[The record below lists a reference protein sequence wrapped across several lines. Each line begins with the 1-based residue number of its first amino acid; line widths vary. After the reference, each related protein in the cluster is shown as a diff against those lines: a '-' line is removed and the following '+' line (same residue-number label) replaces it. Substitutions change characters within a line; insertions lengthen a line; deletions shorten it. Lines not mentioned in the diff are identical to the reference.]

1 MGPCPRR
8 RRLDGQPVPLIR
20 MDSTEHRLA
29 SGRRAFANT
38 GGETLMRE
46 ELAKLV
52 ANVIDGVDPDTQAD
66 IDGSERILVAANLVT
81 LARTAV
87 EFDYRGDVVDAHAPE
102 APTRFAKQLTQ
113 VMRGAIAIGLP
124 HESGLRLAIRV
135 ARDSMPPMRL
145 AIIDDLAE
153 HPYSTPDR
161 RSQTVGKAAGHGRPT
176 VTGAAQPARG
186 GARRGNRRPADVV
199 ALHARRRHRPESPL
213 SPRNINQRHMHTDG
227 VSRWSI

>member
-1 MGPCPRR
+1 
-8 RRLDGQPVPLIR
+8 

-52 ANVIDGVDPDTQAD
+52 ANVIDGVDPDTPAD

-113 VMRGAIAIGLP
+113 VMRGAIAIGLS

-135 ARDSMPPMRL
+135 ARDSMRCVSRS
-145 AIIDDLAE
+145 
-153 HPYSTPDR
+153 STTSLNTRTR
-161 RSQTVGKAAGHGRPT
+161 RFANGWESRGPRSTDSYRRCAACTWWRST
-176 VTGAAQPARG
+176 RKPATSGRG
-186 GARRGNRRPADVV
+186 GTTRSPPAST
-199 ALHARRRHRPESPL
+199 RKPS
-213 SPRNINQRHMHTDG
+213 
-227 VSRWSI
+227 

>member
-1 MGPCPRR
+1 
-8 RRLDGQPVPLIR
+8 

-29 SGRRAFANT
+29 SGRRAFAHT

-52 ANVIDGVDPDTQAD
+52 ANVIDGVDPDTPAD

-81 LARTAV
+81 LARTDV

-113 VMRGAIAIGLP
+113 VMRGAIAIGRS

-135 ARDSMPPMRL
+135 ARDSLPPMRL
-145 AIIDDLAE
+145 AIIDDLAK
-153 HPYSTPDR
+153 HPYSTP
-161 RSQTVGKAAGHGRPT
+161 T
-176 VTGAAQPARG
+176 
-186 GARRGNRRPADVV
+186 DV
-199 ALHARRRHRPESPL
+199 RRRLGKPPESP
-213 SPRNINQRHMHTDG
+213 S
-227 VSRWSI
+227 